1 MRPEVTAFYGET
13 SVESSRSILSTPSFW
28 LSFDW
33 ESITTV
39 AFNGWIAVGETVVL
53 LTSPLHP
60 IHNAQLK
67 HLLEGGA
74 SE

>member
-13 SVESSRSILSTPSFW
+13 SVKSSRSILSTPSFW

-53 LTSPLHP
+53 LTSLPHP
-60 IHNAQLK
+60 YLK
-67 HLLEGGA
+67 NTYQRERGDA
-74 SE
+74 AE